1 MQKVLIANRGEI
13 ALRVIRACRELD
25 LQTVA
30 VFSTA
35 DQDALH
41 VRRADEA
48 VCIGPPHAR
57 ESYLNVEAMLQAAR
71 QSGADAVHPGYGFLA
86 ENADFAAACRDE
98 GLVFVGPSP
107 DAIEAMGDKVAAR
120 RLAARAGA
128 PTIPGTEGTTSV
140 EEALEVAGEIGYPV
154 LIKAAAGGGGRG
166 IRAARAEEELA
177 ELLAQAAMEADAAF
191 GDGSLY
197 LEKLL
202 VDARHVEV
210 QVLGDTHGNLIHL
223 FERECSLQRRRQK
236 LFEESPSPALDAD
249 TRDAMT
255 GAALGIASAVG
266 YENAGTIE
274 FLLDRDGA
282 FYFIEMN
289 TRIQVEH
296 PVTELVTG
304 IDLVKEQLRVARG
317 EPLSVRQD
325 EVAVTGA
332 AIEVRINA
340 EDPERDFLPSPG
352 EITAFELP
360 GGPGVRVDTA
370 ALRRLPRA
378 PVLRLARREAD
389 LLRPRPRRGD
399 RPHTP
404 RARGVRGRGYPH
416 DDPVPPRAARRPGG
430 GGRRLPRR
438 VPRAAGRGVGQD
450 RAMSAG
456 GRLDFDSID
465 WADDQPDIHSR
476 AASALGQRWAIV
488 EYEAGAAR
496 EEWCTDGHRGY
507 VLAGRIEYEFDDGSP
522 SLVVGQGQGFYL
534 AAGTGHRG
542 RNPGSEATR
551 LFLIDDPA

>member
-107 DAIEAMGDKVAAR
+107 EAIEAMGDKVAAR

-140 EEALEVAGEIGYPV
+140 EEALDVAGEIGYPV
-154 LIKAAAGGGGRG
+154 LIKAAGGGGGRG
-166 IRAARAEEELA
+166 IRAARAEGELA

-202 VDARHVEV
+202 VDARHIEV
-210 QVLGDTHGNLIHL
+210 QVFGDAHGNLIHL

-236 LFEESPSPALDAD
+236 LFEESPSPALDAEM
-249 TRDAMT
+249 RDAMT
-255 GAALGIASAVG
+255 GAALRIAAAVG

-304 IDLVKEQLRVARG
+304 VDLVKEQLRVARG
-317 EPLSVRQD
+317 EPLSVRQV
-325 EVAVTGA
+325 EVAVAGA

-340 EDPERDFLPSPG
+340 EDPEREFLPSPG
-352 EITAFELP
+352 EITALELP

-370 ALRRLPRA
+370 VYA
-378 PVLRLARREAD
+378 
-389 LLRPRPRRGD
+389 
-399 RPHTP
+399 
-404 RARGVRGRGYPH
+404 GYH
-416 DDPVPPRAARRPGG
+416 VPPFYDSLVAKLICS
-430 GGRRLPRR
+430 GR
-438 VPRAAGRGVGQD
+438 D
-450 RAMSAG
+450 RAEAIARTRRALEEFVVG
-456 GRLDFDSID
+456 GIRTTIPFHLELL
-465 WADDQPDIHSR
+465 ADP
-476 AASALGQRWAIV
+476 AV
-488 EYEAGAAR
+488 EAGDYHVEFLERRAEAS
-496 EEWCTDGHRGY
+496 
-507 VLAGRIEYEFDDGSP
+507 GRI
-522 SLVVGQGQGFYL
+522 LQ
-534 AAGTGHRG
+534 
-542 RNPGSEATR
+542 
-551 LFLIDDPA
+551 

>member
-86 ENADFAAACRDE
+86 ENANFAAACRDE

-210 QVLGDTHGNLIHL
+210 QVLGDTHGNLIHF

-304 IDLVKEQLRVARG
+304 VDLVKEQLRVARG

-352 EITAFELP
+352 EITALELP

-370 ALRRLPRA
+370 AYA
-378 PVLRLARREAD
+378 
-389 LLRPRPRRGD
+389 
-399 RPHTP
+399 
-404 RARGVRGRGYPH
+404 GYH
-416 DDPVPPRAARRPGG
+416 VPPFYDSLVAK
-430 GGRRLPRR
+430 LIC
-438 VPRAAGRGVGQD
+438 AGRD
-450 RAMSAG
+450 RAEAIARTRRALEEFVVG
-456 GRLDFDSID
+456 GIRTTIPFHLELL
-465 WADDQPDIHSR
+465 ADP
-476 AASALGQRWAIV
+476 AV
-488 EYEAGAAR
+488 EAGDYHVEFLEQRAEAS
-496 EEWCTDGHRGY
+496 
-507 VLAGRIEYEFDDGSP
+507 GRIA
-522 SLVVGQGQGFYL
+522 Q
-534 AAGTGHRG
+534 
-542 RNPGSEATR
+542 
-551 LFLIDDPA
+551 

>member
-48 VCIGPPHAR
+48 ICIGPPHAR

-107 DAIEAMGDKVAAR
+107 EAIEAMGDKVAAR

-128 PTIPGTEGTTSV
+128 PTIPGTEGTTSID
-140 EEALEVAGEIGYPV
+140 EALEVAGEIGYPV

-197 LEKLL
+197 LEKML

-210 QVLGDTHGNLIHL
+210 QVLGDAHGNLIHL

-249 TRDAMT
+249 TRNAMT
-255 GAALGIASAVG
+255 GAALGIAAAVG

-274 FLLDRDGA
+274 FLLDRDGG

-304 IDLVKEQLRVARG
+304 IDIVKEQLRVARG

-325 EVAVTGA
+325 EVAVAGA

-340 EDPERDFLPSPG
+340 EDPVRDFLPSPG
-352 EITAFELP
+352 EITTLELP

-370 ALRRLPRA
+370 AYA
-378 PVLRLARREAD
+378 
-389 LLRPRPRRGD
+389 
-399 RPHTP
+399 
-404 RARGVRGRGYPH
+404 GYH
-416 DDPVPPRAARRPGG
+416 VPPFYDSLVAKLICS
-430 GGRRLPRR
+430 GR
-438 VPRAAGRGVGQD
+438 D
-450 RAMSAG
+450 RAEAIARTRRALEEFMVEG
-456 GRLDFDSID
+456 IRTTIPFHLELL
-465 WADDQPDIHSR
+465 ADP
-476 AASALGQRWAIV
+476 AV
-488 EYEAGAAR
+488 EAGDYHVEFLERRA
-496 EEWCTDGHRGY
+496 EES
-507 VLAGRIEYEFDDGSP
+507 GRIT
-522 SLVVGQGQGFYL
+522 Q
-534 AAGTGHRG
+534 
-542 RNPGSEATR
+542 
-551 LFLIDDPA
+551 